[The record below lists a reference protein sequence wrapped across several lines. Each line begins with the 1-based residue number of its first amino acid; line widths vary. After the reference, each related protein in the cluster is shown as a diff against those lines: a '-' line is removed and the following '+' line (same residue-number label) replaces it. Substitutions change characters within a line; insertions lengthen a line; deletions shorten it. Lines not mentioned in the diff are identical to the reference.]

1 MDIAPSHHPSLELSI
16 PSEFG
21 YEKIA
26 REAVAAFARKLGFDR
41 ERIEDLKTALGEACI
56 NAIEHGNQRAPG
68 LRVNVNCVCD
78 EQILTVEIYDRGVK
92 RFEGCGLP
100 ATIDT
105 KLEGRAPLRGMGL
118 MLIAQLVDE
127 AGFIDS
133 VGEGNLFRF
142 ALHRHTHNTHVPNHN
157 R

>member
-1 MDIAPSHHPSLELSI
+1 MNTASPLHPSIELSF

-21 YEKIA
+21 YEKVA

-68 LRVNVNCVCD
+68 LRVAVNCQCD
-78 EQILTVEIYDRGVK
+78 EERLTVEIYDQGLK
-92 RFEGCGLP
+92 RYQGCAP
-100 ATIDT
+100 PPSIDS
-105 KLEGRAPLRGMGL
+105 KLIGKAPLRGMGL
-118 MLIAQLVDE
+118 MLIEQLVDE

-133 VGEGNLFRF
+133 SDGGNHFRF
-142 ALHRHTHNTHVPNHN
+142 AVHRQPASTHAPVNNS
-157 R
+157 